1 MYGWEGWLYDSS
13 NSAAIKLR
21 IAQKT
26 IDQSSRQ
33 SPSYNEIP
41 IDLRG
46 KMPVTKA
53 KVANMSSNN
62 ASMAPMTKMAEHL
75 IFLQLKEEAL
85 TRRRVQAK
93 LLSQRRRKDRH
104 LKYQCR
110 EGQFF

>member
-1 MYGWEGWLYDSS
+1 MPLFLMDCF
-13 NSAAIKLR
+13 AAIKLR
-21 IAQKT
+21 IAQKS

-41 IDLRG
+41 IDLR

-53 KVANMSSNN
+53 KVANMSNN
-62 ASMAPMTKMAEHL
+62 ASMAPMTKMAERL
-75 IFLQLKEEAL
+75 IFLQMDIEAS

-104 LKYQCR
+104 LKYQYR
-110 EGQFF
+110 DQFS